1 MYPAVS
7 NFAKEVDSAFYWIGG
22 ISVALLVG
30 ITAAMVF
37 FIVKYRRS
45 RNPKATPIEG
55 NLLLE
60 VTWIVIP
67 TILVLFMFFK
77 GYEGF
82 KLMRSVPEG
91 AKVIKVVGQ
100 RWYWTFNYP
109 ELGITSDRLFVPI
122 DTPIKLE
129 MTAPPDDVVHSL
141 YLPDF
146 RVKEDCVPGKD
157 THLWFHPEEE
167 GTFNI
172 FCAEY
177 CGLDHSKMITK
188 LEVLSAEE
196 YKKWVDGKIADR
208 NKPVVMETA
217 MNPRSREI
225 AERDGEKLYKTYC
238 LSCHGAEG
246 QGGLVEGSRD
256 FRSLA
261 EWKLSPKVTDI
272 FRTLSE
278 GVDGTQMRSFANL
291 PPWDRFALAHKVASF
306 YQGSDRPASSPEEIE
321 TLKTD
326 YELDKKV
333 EPRKTIPIEEAMR
346 KIADEAAEKS
356 GEEGNK

>member
-22 ISVALLVG
+22 ICVALLVG
-30 ITAAMVF
+30 ITITMVLF
-37 FIVKYRRS
+37 VVKYRRS
-45 RNPKATPIEG
+45 RNPKAEPIEG

-82 KLMRSVPEG
+82 KLMRTVPEN
-91 AKVIKVVGQ
+91 AKVIEVVGQ
-100 RWYWTFNYP
+100 RWFWTFNYP
-109 ELGITSDRLFVPI
+109 DQGITSDRLFVPVN
-122 DTPIKLE
+122 TSIKLE

-141 YLPDF
+141 YLPTF
-146 RVKEDCVPGKD
+146 RVKEDCVPGRD
-157 THLWFHPEEE
+157 THLWFHPDKE

-177 CGLDHSKMITK
+177 CGKDHSKMITK
-188 LEVLSAEE
+188 LIVLSASE
-196 YKKWVDGKIADR
+196 YEKWIAGKIADR
-208 NKPVVMETA
+208 NKPVVMEKA
-217 MNPRSREI
+217 IDPASAEI
-225 AERDGEKLYKTYC
+225 VERDGEKLYKTYC
-238 LSCHGAEG
+238 LSCHGAQG

-256 FRSLA
+256 FRSLDG
-261 EWKLSPKVTDI
+261 WKRSPKLTDI
-272 FRTLSE
+272 FRTLTE

-291 PPWDRFALAHKVASF
+291 PPWDRFALGHKVASF
-306 YQGSDRPASSPEEIE
+306 YQGANRPASTPEEIE
-321 TLKTD
+321 KLEKD

-333 EPRKTIPIEEAMR
+333 TPRQTIPIEEAMR
-346 KIADEAAEKS
+346 KIADEAAEKGRAG
-356 GEEGNK
+356 GER